1 MSTHFVAPGA
11 PQKRLADYLN
21 GLAQAAGGTLTERS
35 RWKPIAP
42 ACCYPARPRTKSSL
56 RIPKALTWD

>member
-21 GLAQAAGGTLTERS
+21 GLAQAAGHRDREELLKAYCTVLLLPGEAAHEVFAADS
-35 RWKPIAP
+35 EG
-42 ACCYPARPRTKSSL
+42 SHL
-56 RIPKALTWD
+56 R